1 MNYRERSGG
10 EGSIASEVTSRV
22 RSILSAAEDT
32 AAVLEREARERADER
47 LRDAES
53 EAAELLVTAR
63 REAEALVEGAKVKLR
78 EALSALEAG
87 EQPARSSAEAAGRLN
102 ADPPAAGAGDHAAI
116 GGVAAN
122 RARSLRE
129 PFYARPA
136 PGGGNGPGSATD
148 GRDRFDGPRQVA
160 LQMVAAGSTR
170 AEVAAHLR
178 RTFDVQ
184 DSSAVLN
191 DVFGEPGV
199 RN

>member
-47 LRDAES
+47 LKDAES
-53 EAAELLVTAR
+53 EADELLVTAR
-63 REAEALVEGAKVKLR
+63 REAGALVGGAKDKLR
-78 EALSALEAG
+78 QALSGLEEPG
-87 EQPARSSAEAAGRLN
+87 EQPGPSTAEAAGRLN
-102 ADPPAAGAGDHAAI
+102 ADPPAAGAGGGAAI
-116 GGVAAN
+116 GGAAN
-122 RARSLRE
+122 RGRSPRE

-136 PGGGNGPGSATD
+136 PGGGNGPGSAVD
-148 GRDRFDGPRQVA
+148 GRERFDGPRQVA